1 MIPMTYTEPVRISR
15 RTSMKTAT
23 IIAALT
29 ILGTIII
36 VATTA
41 GQASAAL
48 ADLATILEVLGG
60 GQR

>member
-1 MIPMTYTEPVRISR
+1 
-15 RTSMKTAT
+15 MKTAT